1 MSYLIG
7 MYVWYHGNN
16 LTAFGIV
23 KGSREI
29 ENQNQ
34 GLKRTVEDIENM
46 DILPADTIA
55 TMKKQ
60 EHVRKENDYEKIM
73 REALIKAQR
82 QSLELHKK
90 GLVENPTLDKSQEV
104 QLEEIYG
111 NNNIDMSFFDEMNG
125 MSNDQESSS
134 NLSSFDFL
142 NGF

>member
-16 LTAFGIV
+16 LPAFNVI
-23 KGSREI
+23 KGAKEI
-29 ENQNQ
+29 ENQNK

-46 DILPADTIA
+46 DILPADTIEA
-55 TMKKQ
+55 MKRQ
-60 EHVRKENDYEKIM
+60 EKVRKENDYETIM

-82 QSLELHKK
+82 ESLELHKK
-90 GLVENPTLDKSQEV
+90 GLVENETLDRSQEV

-111 NNNIDMSFFDEMNG
+111 NNSIDMSFFDEMNG
-125 MSNDQESSS
+125 MCSDNDSSS
-134 NLSSFDFL
+134 NLSNFDFL

>member
-1 MSYLIG
+1 
-7 MYVWYHGNN
+7 
-16 LTAFGIV
+16 
-23 KGSREI
+23 
-29 ENQNQ
+29 
-34 GLKRTVEDIENM
+34 
-46 DILPADTIA
+46 
-55 TMKKQ
+55 MKKQ
-60 EHVRKENDYEKIM
+60 EKVRKENDYEQIM

-90 GLVENPTLDKSQEV
+90 GLVENPTLDRSQEV

-125 MSNDQESSS
+125 MSNEQDTSS

>member
-16 LTAFGIV
+16 LSMWGIV
-23 KGSREI
+23 KGAKEI

-34 GLKRTVEDIENM
+34 GLHRSVEDIENM

-60 EHVRKENDYEKIM
+60 EQVRKDNDYEKIM

-90 GLVENPTLDKSQEV
+90 GLVENATLDQSRDV

-125 MSNDQESSS
+125 MSSDQGPSND
-134 NLSSFDFL
+134 LSGFDFL

>member
-16 LTAFGIV
+16 LSMWGIV
-23 KGSREI
+23 KGAKEI

-34 GLKRTVEDIENM
+34 GLHRSVEDIENM

-60 EHVRKENDYEKIM
+60 EKVRKENDYEQIM

-125 MSNDQESSS
+125 MSNDQGTSS

>member
-16 LTAFGIV
+16 LPAFSII
-23 KGSREI
+23 KGEKEI

-46 DILPADTIA
+46 NILPADTIA
-55 TMKKQ
+55 AMKKQ
-60 EHVRKENDYEKIM
+60 EKVRKENDYEQIM

-125 MSNDQESSS
+125 MSNDQGTSS

>member
-16 LTAFGIV
+16 LSMWGIV
-23 KGSREI
+23 KGAKEI

-34 GLKRTVEDIENM
+34 GLHRSVEDIENM

-55 TMKKQ
+55 AMKKQ
-60 EHVRKENDYEKIM
+60 EKVRKENDYEKIM

-82 QSLELHKK
+82 ESLELHKK
-90 GLVENPTLDKSQEV
+90 GLVENETLDRSQEV

-111 NNNIDMSFFDEMNG
+111 NNSIDMSFFDEMNG
-125 MSNDQESSS
+125 MGSDNDSSS
-134 NLSSFDFL
+134 NLSNFDFL

>member
-60 EHVRKENDYEKIM
+60 EQVRKENDYEKIM

>member
-1 MSYLIG
+1 

-16 LTAFGIV
+16 LSMWGIV
-23 KGSREI
+23 KGAKEI

-34 GLKRTVEDIENM
+34 GLHRSVEDIENM

-60 EHVRKENDYEKIM
+60 EKVRKENDYEQIM

-104 QLEEIYG
+104 QLDEIYG

-125 MSNDQESSS
+125 MSSDQGTSS

>member
-16 LTAFGIV
+16 LSMWGIV
-23 KGSREI
+23 KGAKEI

-34 GLKRTVEDIENM
+34 GLHRSVEDIENM

-60 EHVRKENDYEKIM
+60 EKVRKENDYEQIM

-104 QLEEIYG
+104 QLDEIYG

-125 MSNDQESSS
+125 MSSDQGTSS